1 MLNVFLLIFGFIL
14 LIKGADAFVNGASS
28 VAKKIG
34 VPSVVIGMTIVAI
47 GTSLPEAI
55 VSINS
60 SLAGMNDM
68 SIANVVGSNIFNILV
83 GIGVSAFVSNLKIS
97 NYKDVFTLL
106 GVSTLLLLSVIDG
119 NLSFLNGIVLLLV
132 FAYFI
137 YNMIKGAKNN
147 KEEVEEQSNKPL
159 WLTIILGILGLGAV
173 VWGGDLVVNSAS
185 AIAMQL
191 GMSENLVGLTI
202 VAVGTSL
209 PEFVT
214 SVIATK
220 KGELDMAVGNILGS
234 NIFNI
239 LLILGCASVINPMV
253 VSTVALMD
261 VLFMVISVVLF
272 VLVTYKNK
280 TVSNFFSEEKVMI
293 IDRRKMKFSISSLDF
308 FLHF

>member
-1 MLNVFLLIFGFIL
+1 MLNYILLLIGFVC
-14 LIKGADAFVNGASS
+14 LIKGADVFVESS
-28 VAKKIG
+28 SNVARKFNI
-34 VPSVVIGMTIVAI
+34 PSIIIGMTIVAM
-47 GTSLPEAI
+47 GTSAPELS

-83 GIGVSAFVSNLKIS
+83 GIGVSALVSNLKIS

-106 GVSTLLLLSVIDG
+106 GVSILLLLSVIDG

-261 VLFMVISVVLF
+261 VLFMVISVALF

-280 TVSNFFSEEKVMI
+280 TVSKKLGIPMVLVYVLYI
-293 IDRRKMKFSISSLDF
+293 IITIIR
-308 FLHF
+308 

>member
-1 MLNVFLLIFGFIL
+1 MLNYILLLVGFVC
-14 LIKGADAFVNGASS
+14 LIKGADVFVESS
-28 VAKKIG
+28 SNIARKFNI
-34 VPSVVIGMTIVAI
+34 PSIIIGMTIVAM
-47 GTSLPEAI
+47 GTSAPELS

-280 TVSNFFSEEKVMI
+280 TVSRKLGIPMVSTYILYI
-293 IDRRKMKFSISSLDF
+293 IITIIR
-308 FLHF
+308 

>member
-1 MLNVFLLIFGFIL
+1 MLNYILLLVGFVC
-14 LIKGADAFVNGASS
+14 LIKGADVFVESS
-28 VAKKIG
+28 SNIARKFNI
-34 VPSVVIGMTIVAI
+34 PSIIIGMTIVAM
-47 GTSLPEAI
+47 GTSAPELS

-83 GIGVSAFVSNLKIS
+83 GIGVSALVSNLKIS

-106 GVSTLLLLSVIDG
+106 GVSILLLLSVIDG

-137 YNMIKGAKNN
+137 YNMIRGAKNN

-280 TVSNFFSEEKVMI
+280 TVSRKLGIPMVLTYVLYI
-293 IDRRKMKFSISSLDF
+293 IITIIR
-308 FLHF
+308 

>member
-1 MLNVFLLIFGFIL
+1 MLNYILLLVGFVC
-14 LIKGADAFVNGASS
+14 LIKGADVFVESS
-28 VAKKIG
+28 SNVARKFNI
-34 VPSVVIGMTIVAI
+34 PSIIIGMTIVAM
-47 GTSLPEAI
+47 GTSAPELS

-83 GIGVSAFVSNLKIS
+83 GIGVSALVSNLKIS

-106 GVSTLLLLSVIDG
+106 GVSTLLLLSIIDG

-132 FAYFI
+132 FTYFI

-147 KEEVEEQSNKPL
+147 KEKVEEQSNKPL

-239 LLILGCASVINPMV
+239 LLILGCASIINPMV

-261 VLFMVISVVLF
+261 VLFMVISVALF

-280 TVSNFFSEEKVMI
+280 TVSKKLGIPMVLVYVLYI
-293 IDRRKMKFSISSLDF
+293 IITIIR
-308 FLHF
+308 

>member
-28 VAKKIG
+28 IAKKIG
-34 VPSVVIGMTIVAI
+34 VPYVVIGMTIVAI
-47 GTSLPEAI
+47 GTSLPEAM

-83 GIGVSAFVSNLKIS
+83 GIGASAFVSNLKIS

-147 KEEVEEQSNKPL
+147 KEDVEEQSNKPL

-280 TVSNFFSEEKVMI
+280 TVSRKLGIPMVLTYVLYI
-293 IDRRKMKFSISSLDF
+293 IITIIR
-308 FLHF
+308 